1 MMLTFVPSMTVTAS
15 GEHDAAGSGR
25 GECGWCSGVF
35 MLAVVATGGGG
46 DKIDCYLQS
55 SMNGTDWSDFI
66 HFPTVKG
73 GDGTKKFLATWN
85 GQVGG
90 DPEPHE
96 VQNGSLA
103 VKVMNE
109 PQPGRWRLK
118 WVVAGT
124 GGRFVIELIGDVS
137 NKPK

>member
-1 MMLTFVPSMTVTAS
+1 MMLTFVPQMTVTAS
-15 GEHDAAGSGR
+15 GSHDAANEGIS
-25 GECGWCSGVF
+25 CHWCHAIF
-35 MLAVVATGGGG
+35 MLAVVATGGMA

-55 SMNGTDWSDFI
+55 SMNGTDWNDFI

-85 GQVGG
+85 SQIGG
-90 DPEPHE
+90 DAEPHE
-96 VQNGSLA
+96 MLDGSMG

-124 GGRFVIELIGDVS
+124 GGRFAIELIGDVS
-137 NKPK
+137 HRPR